1 MLKIIKNIP
10 WQYKFYSVA
19 VFPLLVIVAIILY
32 SRYTVINQGQALAN
46 AVANLELR
54 QKASVEFMVANL
66 SLKAEIQSLIAVS
79 DSASIRGKAIASIK
93 ATSIVEEKLQELKAS
108 LGETPKVRRLEELFA
123 TLKPQQMRIIG
134 KAKRNQ
140 DEEALNMVNALI
152 DVANE
157 IEQITHDI
165 VIDETEELR
174 AVNDRTQHVNSVL
187 IQYMIG
193 LLIAGVLLSGLLAMF
208 LCKMLITPMMSI
220 QDAMNRFSEGDLDIK
235 FDYDGKDELG
245 KVIQSIDRAVN
256 NTEDNVEAIITQA
269 HRVEQSANS
278 LQQASSQSL
287 SYTTSINQ
295 NFKEIENS
303 TQVLVTLSDDVA
315 EMLNRAEQNSSHAS
329 ENAEKAVEQV
339 SAGEKTLQALTG
351 SISTAGQQVQE
362 MVEATQNITNIS
374 SSIQGLSEQTNLL
387 ALNAAI
393 EAARAG
399 EQGRGFAVVADEVR
413 NLASRS
419 NEAVEQINQIAKQLI
434 DTVGVTVTYM
444 DEVTDE
450 VQKQVKEFAQTLIDI
465 KASASTADHARTDI
479 ASACRIGMEQK
490 EKFDSILKTIWNS
503 REVCDS
509 ALSSVQSFEALA
521 KDLNLTSD
529 QLSDLVSLFKIT
541 RN

>member
-1 MLKIIKNIP
+1 MLKTIKNIP

-19 VFPLLVIVAIILY
+19 VFPILVIVAIILY
-32 SRYTVINQGQALAN
+32 SRYTVINQGEALAN
-46 AVANLELR
+46 AVGNLELR

-79 DSASIRGKAIASIK
+79 DSASIRDKAIASIK

-108 LGETPKVRRLEELFA
+108 LGETPKVIRLEELFG

-140 DEEALNMVNALI
+140 DEEALEMVNSLI
-152 DVANE
+152 DVADE

-174 AVNDRTQHVNSVL
+174 AVNDRTQHVNGVL
-187 IQYMIG
+187 IQYMVG
-193 LLIAGVLLSGLLAMF
+193 LLIAGVVMSGLLAMF

-245 KVIQSIDRAVN
+245 KVIRSIDRAVS

-303 TQVLVTLSDDVA
+303 TQALVNLSDDVA

-329 ENAEKAVEQV
+329 ENAEKAVKQV
-339 SAGEKTLQALTG
+339 SAGEKTLQKLTG

-419 NEAVEQINQIAKQLI
+419 NDAVEQINQIAKQLI

-465 KASASTADHARTDI
+465 KASASTADNARTDI

-521 KDLNLTSD
+521 KDLNLTSE